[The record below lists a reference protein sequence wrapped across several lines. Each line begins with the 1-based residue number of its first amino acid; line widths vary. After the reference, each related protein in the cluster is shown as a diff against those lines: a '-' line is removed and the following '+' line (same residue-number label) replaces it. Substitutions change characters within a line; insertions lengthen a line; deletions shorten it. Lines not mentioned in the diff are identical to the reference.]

1 MNFQPTMRG
10 FFLCVIVSFLF
21 LSPCTQAQPQELTFA
36 EYQLQIDAPPS
47 VVEDT
52 ATALAEKNQYLRG
65 IALPQGNRLPALVP
79 GSVLLSF
86 AGTPHTLYLRSTNHH
101 TEAVLKSQKLDLSEE
116 AQQKAQRFLQQIA
129 DRVGTENG

>member
-1 MNFQPTMRG
+1 MRG
-10 FFLCVIVSFLF
+10 FFLCVIASFLA
-21 LSPCTQAQPQELTFA
+21 LSPCAQAQPQELTFA

-65 IALPQGNRLPALVP
+65 IALPQGNRLSALVP

-86 AGTPHTLYLRSTNHH
+86 AGTPYTLYLRSTTHH

-129 DRVGTENG
+129 DRVGPENG